1 MTTKRTIRSSEIYT
15 FLHFKCRFYNKIKQK
30 YYKYILTYTNMSTS
44 AEALCDYIEGNEEP
58 IRLSIVVDLFGYAN
72 WTSFMKSN
80 RGDVLTLFIEVYK
93 GLHMRGVTSKEIHRC
108 FLQNKL
114 DDLIYIKYSVTGSG
128 YYNVFCG
135 KSVKYSKEFERQMIG
150 KPIKIG
156 NTFFDLRAD
165 DTCQTIN
172 EIVLLI
178 YTIQP
183 SFVHINNSLTDIDE
197 LISNKIMAGNPRSN
211 NWPIPTSTSN
221 WLMFSSAFF
230 LIPGAYGAFNGLCVY
245 GVVSTITTL
254 ISMAH
259 WWDAQEFSRRRAV
272 DLVVSKVS
280 FGIYFVTGCFF
291 IRDAI
296 VWAIGI
302 PGCMAII
309 YCFYMSGKAWEADS
323 DYWYIYHM
331 LFHFTVAC
339 EQALVLYA
347 TILSNG
353 QKCMPF

>member
-1 MTTKRTIRSSEIYT
+1 MKQSRKR
-15 FLHFKCRFYNKIKQK
+15 F
-30 YYKYILTYTNMSTS
+30 
-44 AEALCDYIEGNEEP
+44 
-58 IRLSIVVDLFGYAN
+58 
-72 WTSFMKSN
+72 
-80 RGDVLTLFIEVYK
+80 
-93 GLHMRGVTSKEIHRC
+93 
-108 FLQNKL
+108 
-114 DDLIYIKYSVTGSG
+114 LIY
-128 YYNVFCG
+128 
-135 KSVKYSKEFERQMIG
+135 
-150 KPIKIG
+150 
-156 NTFFDLRAD
+156 L
-165 DTCQTIN
+165 
-172 EIVLLI
+172 VLLSVGLVLI
-178 YTIQP
+178 FFSGLLDFTEMT
-183 SFVHINNSLTDIDE
+183 VNHRKGEAVDE
-197 LISNKIMAGNPRSN
+197 MHALAGEQKMPLAGNPRSN
-211 NWPIPTSTSN
+211 NWPIPTSKSN

-230 LIPGAYGAFNGLCVY
+230 LIPGAYGAFNGLGVY

-280 FGIYFVTGCFF
+280 FAIYLVTGCFF

-302 PGCMAII
+302 PGCIAII

-353 QKCMPF
+353 EVI